1 MENYL
6 RDLEKGIVFPDTIAS
21 DLVDRVSDRIGYL
34 IHNLSCVLAVVM
46 SFLLGFEYDKVWN
59 KVKLKIDDKGILRI
73 SVLVVLFFLLPA
85 LLIFILLSLIYK
97 NICSVIIKGKDEHFV
112 SFLESFDVFW
122 SLDDANKNVI
132 EVLGFIE
139 ADSPDAL
146 ILNIR
151 ERLNHLVGNAAVEK
165 IFYRRLEQF
174 GLYYWHRPDTVDV
187 SQYVKILKISN
198 TSGLSKRDLETIMT
212 QLSEDALP
220 YDGEGLFEILVA
232 DIQITEE
239 AFLNNYAI
247 MFRIHH
253 SVGDGIALIE
263 FLCKILA
270 DESDINLFK
279 PPEVC
284 NLIEENLAKDLVD
297 LLSKLKEIIMCTV
310 DGVIRKPD
318 LNSLHGPKLEGKKH
332 FKWIDTNYN
341 LLDMIKEI
349 KESQSGL
356 NFTDILATAL
366 SSGLRDYFSQTMLY
380 VPDDVAVIIPIRLSE
395 SDRIL
400 KNNFTVTILPLPLT
414 GDLKIINQSCNTLR
428 KSLDPLTN
436 HYLLKLCN
444 ICPKCILEPVFN
456 SNQAT
461 MVFSNIPG
469 PKSLS
474 ICGCAMQSM
483 VFFVPNKGST
493 GVGVT
498 ALCYGGVLRFAIMAD
513 SALLSNPEDLSI
525 IINGMVQKIGSLH
538 KDYVTT

>member
-6 RDLEKGIVFPDTIAS
+6 SDLEKGVAFPDNIAS
-21 DLVDRVSDRIGYL
+21 DLVDRVSDRIGY
-34 IHNLSCVLAVVM
+34 IVHNISCVLAVVM
-46 SFLLGFEYDKVWN
+46 SLLLGFEV
-59 KVKLKIDDKGILRI
+59 RR
-73 SVLVVLFFLLPA
+73 
-85 LLIFILLSLIYK
+85 
-97 NICSVIIKGKDEHFV
+97 DEHFV

-122 SLDDANKNVI
+122 TLDDSNKNII

-139 ADSPDAL
+139 ADSPEAL

-151 ERLNHLVGNAAVEK
+151 ERLNNLVGNAAVEK
-165 IFYRRLEQF
+165 IFFRRLEQF
-174 GLYYWHRPDTVDV
+174 GFYYWHRPDTVDV

-198 TSGLSKRDLETIMT
+198 TNGLSKSELETIMS

-220 YDGEGLFEILVA
+220 YDGEGLFKILIT
-232 DIQITEE
+232 DIPITEE

-253 SVGDGIALIE
+253 SVGDGIALID

-270 DESDINLFK
+270 DESDINVFK

-284 NLIEENLAKDLVD
+284 NLIEENLAKDFVD
-297 LLSKLKEIIMCTV
+297 LLSKLKEIIMCIV
-310 DGVIRKPD
+310 HGIIRKPD

-332 FKWIDTNYN
+332 FKWIDTNYK
-341 LLDMIKEI
+341 LLEMIKEI
-349 KESQSGL
+349 KEAQRGL

-366 SSGLRDYFSQTMLY
+366 SSGLRDYFTQTMLY
-380 VPDDVAVIIPIRLSE
+380 LPDDVAVIIPIRLSK
-395 SDRIL
+395 SDTIL
-400 KNNFTVTILPLPLT
+400 ENNFTVSILPLPLT
-414 GDLKIINQSCNTLR
+414 GDLNTIYQSCNTLR

-444 ICPKCILEPVFN
+444 IFPKCILEPVFN

-474 ICGCAMQSM
+474 ICGCAIQSM
-483 VFFVPNKGST
+483 VFFVPNKGTT

-498 ALCYGGVLRFAIMAD
+498 ALCYGGVLRLAIMAD
-513 SALLSNPEDLSI
+513 SALLSNPKDLSI
-525 IINGMVQKIGSLH
+525 ITNGMVQKIEALH